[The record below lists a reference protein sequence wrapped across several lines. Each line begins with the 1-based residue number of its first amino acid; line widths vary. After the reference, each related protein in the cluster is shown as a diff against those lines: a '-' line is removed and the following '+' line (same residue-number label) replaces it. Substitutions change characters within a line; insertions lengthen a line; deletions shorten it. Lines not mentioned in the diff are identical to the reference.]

1 MSWDRAP
8 TARWG
13 QAGEVPQRQGL
24 ALCLEARRQLCRGL
38 VADKELTAVTAP
50 ALEPRVLQHCWAP
63 LARWPCTPAA
73 AEKPSMSLG
82 LLCCRI
88 KPEDAMDFGISLLF
102 YGLYYGVLER
112 DFAEMCADYM
122 ASTIGVSSGC
132 AVLPANRRAGGGLVA
147 AAAFASPRRGGA
159 GSSAPGRARCS
170 RSGPRC
176 LRQEVS
182 DVSHSGIRRS
192 CFPTN
197 QVCPT
202 SGSTRREGSAQCLQT
217 ADKYLSV

>member
-1 MSWDRAP
+1 M
-8 TARWG
+8 
-13 QAGEVPQRQGL
+13 PQKQGL

-38 VADKELTAVTAP
+38 VVVT
-50 ALEPRVLQHCWAP
+50 R
-63 LARWPCTPAA
+63 AA
-73 AEKPSMSLG
+73 ALLGSSGTLSVHPCYAEKLSMSLG

-132 AVLPANRRAGGGLVA
+132 AVLLLTGGLGVGWLQPQLLPPPNEEVQGALPQEGLA
-147 AAAFASPRRGGA
+147 A
-159 GSSAPGRARCS
+159 
-170 RSGPRC
+170 RS

-182 DVSHSGIRRS
+182 DTSHSGILRS
-192 CFPTN
+192 CSPQTESVPPPGARDRKDLLSASRLLTN
-197 QVCPT
+197 I
-202 SGSTRREGSAQCLQT
+202 CL
-217 ADKYLSV
+217 AEPFIPG